1 MCEFTDTLERV
12 EQKLDAL
19 LAKVEN
25 KKKPQAGE
33 DLGQITDA
41 VSLPSQPQTGKAF
54 ETLRAQLALHGH
66 TLVTLREN
74 TFGVTKNGLT
84 FFAANLDEVRAF
96 AKRIGVLPAGG
107 NHVI

>member
-1 MCEFTDTLERV
+1 MMDSLHRTD
-12 EQKLDAL
+12 
-19 LAKVEN
+19 
-25 KKKPQAGE
+25 KKNAQAGQGFGHTNS
-33 DLGQITDA
+33 DQMS
-41 VSLPSQPQTGKAF
+41 VPNQPQSGKAF